1 MKTLIALDGSQSSE
15 VVLQQAID
23 RPWPAGTTF
32 CLLNVV
38 DPFFFAKAPLLL
50 EEAKQAAYKALK
62 VAAASFEGTSW
73 ITVTEVILGN
83 PRRAISDY
91 ASEWKA
97 DLVMVGSQGLG
108 ALTRIFVG
116 STARAVLRQA
126 PCSVEIVR
134 PPAPEKISSG
144 KRAMNILLATDG
156 SEFSVEALHSI
167 ASRPWPEGSEVKV
180 LSIPEAII
188 VLGEFPYFGPHELE
202 DLNKSAFDY
211 ARQSADA
218 GIEMLSKTGLKVSA
232 EVPILRETP
241 ARSILSE
248 AEKWHADLV
257 VLGSHGR
264 RGFDRLA
271 MGSVSEVVALH
282 AHCSVEVIREK
293 TKQMEMSKKGEI
305 Q

>member
-1 MKTLIALDGSQSSE
+1 MKILLALDGSQSSE
-15 VVLQQAID
+15 VLLQQAIV

-62 VAAASFEGTSW
+62 IAAESFEGTGW
-73 ITVTEVILGN
+73 MANTEVILGN

-91 ASEWKA
+91 ASAWKA

-156 SEFSVEALHSI
+156 SEFSIEALRSI
-167 ASRPWPEGSEVKV
+167 ASRPWPEESEVKV
-180 LSIPEAII
+180 ISVPEII
-188 VLGEFPYFGPHELE
+188 VVLGEFPYFRPQEIE
-202 DLNKSAFDY
+202 DLNKSAVDH
-211 ARQSADA
+211 ARQSTDA
-218 GIEMLSKTGLKVSA
+218 GIAILSKTGLKVSA

-248 AEKWHADLV
+248 AEKWRADLV

-282 AHCSVEVIREK
+282 AHCSVEVIRGQ
-293 TKQMEMSKKGEI
+293 TAQKQTLQKGEI